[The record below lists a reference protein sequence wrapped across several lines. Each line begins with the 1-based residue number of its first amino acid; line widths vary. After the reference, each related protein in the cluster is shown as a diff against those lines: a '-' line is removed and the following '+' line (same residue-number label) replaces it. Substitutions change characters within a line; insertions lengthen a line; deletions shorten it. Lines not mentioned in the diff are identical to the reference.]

1 VAIDDYENEND
12 MNDEMETLTGARHG
26 SLRAVPPRDYRSD
39 HKEPS
44 YDETEW
50 WDGVQARRRGPR
62 LASAVDGRGVLLAR
76 ARLVRDGIESV
87 REVCGV
93 SDLTAVVVLAL
104 EMGTTCGRVLAWAEC
119 GIKKEWLWKNWCKA
133 VDALAKP
140 WMPEITVEAP
150 RPHEAFGNRLKAWR
164 QCAGLSVAAAGR
176 ACGVRG
182 CTYYKWE
189 KGATKPSAQRMP
201 RLRGLIDGN
210 GEDGMEKGHNGGN

>member
-1 VAIDDYENEND
+1 
-12 MNDEMETLTGARHG
+12 MRDEIETLVGARHG
-26 SLRAVPPRDYRSD
+26 GLRAVPPSDYRTD
-39 HKEPS
+39 HKGGTSEGTDHRGHRGQNCV
-44 YDETEW
+44 DEGTVA
-50 WDGVQARRRGPR
+50 DPR
-62 LASAVDGRGVLLAR
+62 DIMLAR
-76 ARLVRDGIESV
+76 ARLVRNGIESV